1 MSIFDYFICHSIP
14 VLFLTILFVILTIAM
29 PIAIHIV
36 NDFYNPFQLTSKKEC
51 TGLNIH
57 MYNYCSAV
65 LQLLK
70 IQTIHNLVTKVKKK
84 KKKKKK
90 GCFID

>member
-14 VLFLTILFVILTIAM
+14 VLFITILFVILTIAT

-65 LQLLK
+65 LQLFKNSNYPQLGHK
-70 IQTIHNLVTKVKKK
+70 SKKK
-84 KKKKKK
+84 KKEEEERL
-90 GCFID
+90 FH